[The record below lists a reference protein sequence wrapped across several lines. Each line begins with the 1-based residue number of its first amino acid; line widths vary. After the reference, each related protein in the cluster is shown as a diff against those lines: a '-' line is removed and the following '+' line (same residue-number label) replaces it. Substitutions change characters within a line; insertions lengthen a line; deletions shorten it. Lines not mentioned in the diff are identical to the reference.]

1 VSAALT
7 NELGYPT
14 ANKASVEKVAPE
26 TAKNTAVF
34 PPAADMAV
42 MVSPSAFDNAG
53 RESLSA
59 VYTSFKKGK

>member
-1 VSAALT
+1 M
-7 NELGYPT
+7 
-14 ANKASVEKVAPE
+14 
-26 TAKNTAVF
+26 AK
-34 PPAADMAV
+34 